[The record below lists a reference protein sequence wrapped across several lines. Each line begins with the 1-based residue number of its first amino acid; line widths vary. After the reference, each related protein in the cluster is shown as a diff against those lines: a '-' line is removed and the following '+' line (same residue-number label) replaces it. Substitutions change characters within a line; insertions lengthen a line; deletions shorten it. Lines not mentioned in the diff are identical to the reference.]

1 MTRFVNPVPQFFDDA
16 GNVLAGGKLYFYD
29 TGTTD
34 LKNTYSDS
42 ALTTPNTNP
51 VILDGEGRLADSDGS
66 VFLSGSY
73 NVHLK
78 DSNDVQ
84 VWARDP
90 VTSVDDLTS
99 DWASGSTYSKNQ
111 IVVGSNTLF
120 YISLVDNNTGNDPT
134 TDDGSNWTRIQFL
147 QDWAKGKTYQIGE
160 WVIGSDNVLYIA
172 KTSTLNNDPITGDTS
187 AWFIYRGGPVLQ
199 PTNVLPADNAIS
211 VPIFPTLTGDS
222 FAIAQGADDHILSN
236 WQIASDDAFTTIV
249 YDSAFDKDRESH
261 LLTVPLTTATEFFFR
276 VKYVGSVTGT
286 SEFSEGTSFTTQV
299 GPANQFSIDLWT
311 GNGSSQSIANAINFD
326 IAQGMVWIKSRSAA
340 TDNNLVDTIS
350 GTQKY
355 LVSNNDAPESTN
367 LNKVTSFDANGYT
380 LGADAEVNDN
390 TETYV
395 GYTFVQR
402 EGFFDIVKWVGD
414 GTGSRDVP
422 HNLNSNV
429 AFMTAKSNQSTAD
442 WLTTGDAY
450 ISLNRPALNKNE
462 ITNPNSSNLPLA
474 ASTFFRT
481 SLNTLSVQYTAY
493 LFADNTGNGVTG
505 GQYTG
510 TGAALKITTNFN
522 TQFVMIKSVTGA
534 RDWVLLDSVRDAVNP
549 STAEINP
556 NSQNAESTLASGVDF
571 LVDGFELK
579 GAELELNNPAELY
592 IYVAIADPTTL

>member
-16 GNVLAGGKLYFYD
+16 GNVLAGGKLFFYN

-51 VILDGEGRLADSDGS
+51 VILDGEGRLANGDGS